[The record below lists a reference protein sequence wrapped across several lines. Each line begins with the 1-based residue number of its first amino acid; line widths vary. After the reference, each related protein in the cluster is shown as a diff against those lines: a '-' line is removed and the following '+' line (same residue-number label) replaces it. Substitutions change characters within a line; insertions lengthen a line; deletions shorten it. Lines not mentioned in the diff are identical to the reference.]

1 MPNITMQMIAEMTGV
16 SLKTVSRVVNK
27 ENGVRQETREKVEAV
42 IRQLDYQPNP
52 SARGLASARS
62 FLIALLYDN
71 PSTAYIIGLQNGAL
85 SSCRE
90 HNLGLIIDPCNH
102 LDEDLVADV
111 NSLVRRSRVDGM
123 LLTPPLCDMEP
134 LLDMLDGRG
143 LKYVRISP
151 LDRNDRSPYVYADEF
166 EAAYR
171 MTDYLISQGH
181 VRIGLV
187 TGHPHRSG
195 TEMRLKGFTQAIEDS
210 AMEVD
215 PELVVPGD
223 YTFESGEAGARKLLR
238 LPEPPTAIFASNDYM
253 ASGVLK
259 VAQQMKLRVP
269 YDLSVAGYDDAP
281 LAKRLWPRL
290 TTVRHPVEQVSR
302 EATELLIRYLNDEP
316 AVFNPDL
323 IHSELVI
330 RESTGPLLD

>member
-27 ENGVRQETREKVEAV
+27 ESGVSPATREKVEAI

-52 SARGLASARS
+52 SARGLASSRS

-71 PSTAYIIGLQNGAL
+71 PSTAYIISLQNGAL
-85 SSCRE
+85 AACRE
-90 HNLGLIIDPCNH
+90 HNYGLLIDPCDH
-102 LDEDLVADV
+102 HDEDLVNGV
-111 NSLVRRSRVDGM
+111 RSLARRSRVDGM
-123 LLTPPLCDMEP
+123 LLTPPLCDMED
-134 LLDMLDGRG
+134 LLDMLDERG

-151 LDRNDRSPYVYADEF
+151 LEHNDRSPFVYADEF
-166 EAAYR
+166 QAAYR
-171 MTDYLISQGH
+171 MTEYLISQGH
-181 VRIGLV
+181 SRIGLI

-195 TEMRLKGFTQAIEDS
+195 TEMRLKGYSRAIEAS
-210 AMEVD
+210 SLELD
-215 PELVVPGD
+215 PELIVPGD

-238 LPEPPTAIFASNDYM
+238 MQDRPSAIFASNDYM

-269 YDLSVAGYDDAP
+269 YDLSIAGYDDAP
-281 LAKRLWPRL
+281 LAARLWPRL
-290 TTVRHPVEQVSR
+290 TTVRHPVAQVCR
-302 EATELLIRYLNDEP
+302 EATELLIRELNGEP
-316 AVFNPDL
+316 AIFDPDV

-330 RESTGPLLD
+330 RESSGPLLD

>member
-27 ENGVRQETREKVEAV
+27 EPGVSPGTREKVEAV

-71 PSTAYIIGLQNGAL
+71 PSTAYIISLQNGAL
-85 SSCRE
+85 AACRE
-90 HNLGLIIDPCNH
+90 HNYGLLIDPCDHN
-102 LDEDLVADV
+102 DDDLVSGV
-111 NSLVRRSRVDGM
+111 NSLARRSRVDGM
-123 LLTPPLCDMEP
+123 LLTPPLCDMEE
-134 LLDMLDGRG
+134 LLDMLDERG

-151 LDRNDRSPYVYADEF
+151 LEHNDRSPFVFADEF
-166 EAAYR
+166 QAAYR
-171 MTDYLISQGH
+171 MTEYLISQGH
-181 VRIGLV
+181 SRIGLI

-195 TEMRLKGFTQAIEDS
+195 TEMRLKGYTRAIEDAS
-210 AMEVD
+210 V
-215 PELVVPGD
+215 ELDSDLIVPGD
-223 YTFESGEAGARKLLR
+223 YTFESGELGARKLLR
-238 LPEPPTAIFASNDYM
+238 MPDRPTAIFASNDYM

-269 YDLSVAGYDDAP
+269 YDLSVSGYDDAP
-281 LAKRLWPRL
+281 LAGRLWPRL
-290 TTVRHPVEQVSR
+290 TTVRHPVEQVCR
-302 EATELLIRYLNDEP
+302 EATELLIRQLKGETATFD
-316 AVFNPDL
+316 PDV

-330 RESTGPLLD
+330 RESTGPLVD